1 MVCQRLLV
9 VIIIS
14 IAALGARSGGAEVLI
29 GVATALT
36 GPVGWE
42 GASSQVG
49 AEQALAELNAKGGVL
64 GERIDMIVVDDACAA
79 DQAVVAAKKLIG
91 AGVVAVIGHHCS
103 AASIPASQLYAKA
116 GMLMIS
122 PFSTNPK
129 LTEQGFRTVFRA
141 QGRDDRQAE
150 IAGDLLAERF
160 GHQPIA
166 ILHDGTVYGQGLA
179 EYTKA
184 RLNER
189 GIAEAMFEAIEP
201 GQLDYFDVIRRLR
214 AVGTEVLYYAGY
226 TQEAGL
232 IFRQVRESGYDLQ
245 LVAGDAIA
253 AEDFALIAGP
263 AAGGTLMTYGP
274 GPPATAE
281 NALLAEQFA
290 AKGYAGS
297 FGHAP
302 FHAYAIVQAWAQAV
316 ERASTFAPPAVAEAL
331 HTYQFDTVLGRIGF
345 DEKGDVTGYGT
356 YVWHV
361 WQDGEFAPLDAGGAV
376 SASDPDDR

>member
-1 MVCQRLLV
+1 MNRPRLLG
-9 VIIIS
+9 IAICS
-14 IAALGARSGGAEVLI
+14 LAALNATKAGAEVLI

-36 GPVGWE
+36 GPVAWE
-42 GASSQVG
+42 GTSDHVG
-49 AEQALAELNAKGGVL
+49 AEHAVANLNSKGGVF
-64 GERIDMIVVDDACAA
+64 GEQIEMLVVDDACAA
-79 DQAVVAAKKLIG
+79 DQAVPAARKLID
-91 AGVVAVIGHHCS
+91 AGVVAVVGHHCS

-116 GMLMIS
+116 GILMIS

-129 LTEQGFRTVFRA
+129 LTEQGFQTVFRVL
-141 QGRDDRQAE
+141 GRDDRQGE

-160 GHQPIA
+160 GHRRIA
-166 ILHDGTVYGQGLA
+166 ILHDGSVYGRGLA

-189 GIAEAMFEAIEP
+189 GVAEAMLEAIEP
-201 GQLDYFDVIRRLR
+201 GQLDYSDVIRRMQG
-214 AVGTEVLYYAGY
+214 AGVEVLYFAGF

-232 IFRQVRESGYDLQ
+232 IVRQVRDSDYDLQ
-245 LVAGDAIA
+245 LLVGDAVA

-263 AAGGTLMTYGP
+263 AADGILMTYGP

-281 NALLAEQFA
+281 NARLASQFA
-290 AKGYAGS
+290 AGGYAGS

-302 FHAYAIVQAWAQAV
+302 FHAYAIVQAWAQAAD
-316 ERASTFAPPAVAEAL
+316 RAGTFETDAVAEVL
-331 HTYQFDTVLGRIGF
+331 HTQQFDTVLGRIGF

-361 WQDGEFAPLDAGGAV
+361 WQDGEFAPLEPAGE
-376 SASDPDDR
+376 